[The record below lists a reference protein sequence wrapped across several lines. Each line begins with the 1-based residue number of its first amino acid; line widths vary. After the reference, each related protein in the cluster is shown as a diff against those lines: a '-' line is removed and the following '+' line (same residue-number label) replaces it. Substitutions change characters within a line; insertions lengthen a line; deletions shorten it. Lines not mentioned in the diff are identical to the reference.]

1 MLTPYEPPVAIHPT
15 VGVVVPD
22 GLVDPTIAVLD
33 LGLAV
38 DVAGGVVGPGQVD
51 LVGSDVQHRHADRP
65 ELRVETLPQGSVS
78 PGALPGAHVGHEQ
91 GHQGLEIALV
101 QGDGV
106 AGDQL
111 PDVGLGHQAFQVGH
125 SCGGGHVAGP
135 FRRLSAQPPGVVPSM
150 RTRREANL
158 QWPSTGR

>member
-1 MLTPYEPPVAIHPT
+1 MSMPVGPT
-15 VGVVVPD
+15 GSE
-22 GLVDPTIAVLD
+22 
-33 LGLAV
+33 
-38 DVAGGVVGPGQVD
+38 GGV
-51 LVGSDVQHRHADRP
+51 
-65 ELRVETLPQGSVS
+65 S
-78 PGALPGAHVGHEQ
+78 PAALPGAHVGHEQ
-91 GHQGLEIALV
+91 GHQGLEVASV

-111 PDVGLGHQAFQVGH
+111 SDVGLGHQAFQVGH

-150 RTRREANL
+150 RTRRDANL